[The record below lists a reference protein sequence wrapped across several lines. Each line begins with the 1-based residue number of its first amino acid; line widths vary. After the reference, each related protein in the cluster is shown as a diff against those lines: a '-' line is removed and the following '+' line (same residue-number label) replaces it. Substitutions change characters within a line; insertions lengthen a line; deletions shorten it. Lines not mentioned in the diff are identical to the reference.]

1 MAKTVDMNGDPII
14 ELDGRP
20 WEQRLRMLEALH
32 KELAQ
37 SISHD
42 DYLCVET
49 SVGTIEFHFK

>member
-1 MAKTVDMNGDPII
+1 MAKIVDMNGNPVI
-14 ELDGRP
+14 ELDGLP
-20 WEQRLRMLEALH
+20 WKQTLRMLEAFH
-32 KELAQ
+32 KELAL